1 MLYSIFML
9 NIKKYQYFFVLGT
22 NPELSFAEIAIV
34 LGIKEKRLISKDLLV
49 FESETEI
56 IPEKLIKKLGGI
68 IKIGV
73 FHEELDKPSELDL
86 QLSLAKIASKAKG
99 AGGEGKFCF
108 GISAYGESLQKP
120 LVLGLELKK
129 YFREQGLS
137 CRFVTSREPQLSS
150 VVVTQNK
157 LIGKGIELVIAKK
170 DGKVLVGQTL
180 AVQDFKDLSK
190 RDYGRPARD
199 DESGMLPPKLA
210 QIMINLADLRS
221 DRAVILDPFC
231 GSGTVVTESMLMG
244 YTDIIGA
251 DLSPKAVSDTREN
264 VNWMRKRYGLEMA
277 NVKVIN
283 RNVINLSKVIKAG
296 TVDAVVTEP
305 YLGPQRG
312 LKNIQ
317 GVISELEYLYSEA
330 LKQFDL
336 ILKKNGRVVM
346 IWPVFY
352 GENYIKPK
360 LGNFTKVF
368 SILYGR
374 SGQKVFREVVVLDKK

>member
-1 MLYSIFML
+1 MLYSIFMSDS
-9 NIKKYQYFFVLGT
+9 KKQQYFFVLGS
-22 NPELSFAEIAIV
+22 NPELSFTEIATV
-34 LGIKEKRLISKDLLV
+34 LGIKEKKLITKEILV
-49 FESETEI
+49 LETENEI
-56 IPEKLIKKLGGI
+56 IPENLIKKLGGI
-68 IKIGV
+68 IKIGI
-73 FHEELDKPSELDL
+73 FHEELKNPNSLDL

-99 AGGEGKFCF
+99 ANGDGKFCF
-108 GISAYGESLQKP
+108 GISVYGEAIQKP

-137 CRFVTSREPQLSS
+137 CRLVTSREAQLSS

-170 DGKVLVGQTL
+170 DGKVFVGQTL

-210 QIMINLADLRS
+210 QIMINLAGLRS
-221 DRAVILDPFC
+221 SEATILDPFC
-231 GSGTVVTESMLMG
+231 GSGTVVTEAMLMG
-244 YTDIIGA
+244 FQNIIGS

-264 VNWMRKRYGLEMA
+264 VNWMRKRYDLERA
-277 NVKVIN
+277 NIKIIN
-283 RNVINLSKVIKAG
+283 RNVVNLSKVIKAE

-312 LKNIQ
+312 LKNIPL
-317 GVISELEYLYSEA
+317 VVENLEELYSQA
-330 LKQFDL
+330 LAQFDL
-336 ILKKNGRVVM
+336 ILKPGGRVVM

-352 GENYIKPK
+352 GENHIKPR
-360 LGNFTKVF
+360 LGNFTKVY
-368 SILYGR
+368 SVLYGR
-374 SGQKVFREVVVLDKK
+374 SGQKVFREVVILDKK